1 MLARSDLS
9 RRRPRTERGPA
20 APPPRRPDPPKLRS
34 AAPAAIT
41 ATTRRTISTA
51 DIRTSAHMLRVG
63 LAAHGA
69 GRLSGIW
76 STPTLRPTASR
87 CEWHPMPPGSL
98 SRRLQRQGL
107 GADEVVQP
115 DTGCG

>member
-34 AAPAAIT
+34 AAPAATT
-41 ATTRRTISTA
+41 ATTRITISTA

-63 LAAHGA
+63 LAAYGA
-69 GRLSGIW
+69 CLGLGVRRLYAPPPAVTSGIR
-76 STPTLRPTASR
+76 SPEASR
-87 CEWHPMPPGSL
+87 DDFSAKGS
-98 SRRLQRQGL
+98 
-107 GADEVVQP
+107 AW
-115 DTGCG
+115 